1 MKSTL
6 FEIQQRFD
14 NDVERFS
21 NLETGQ
27 ISTVDAT
34 LSLELLTQ
42 AAFSVC
48 PNAKSVLDL
57 GCGAGNFTLKLLELI
72 PNLDSTLVDL
82 SQPMLDKAGERIAK
96 VSQGKI
102 TAIQTDF
109 LNMQL
114 PNEAFDIVL
123 TGAAMHHLRTDEEWE
138 TVFTKIYKS
147 LKKGGSFWISD
158 LVLHDYPAIN
168 QLMWKRYADYL
179 QAAGGTTYQENVFD
193 YIEKEDT
200 PRSVMYQLD
209 LMKKI
214 GFSYVDVLHKNS
226 CFSVFGGI
234 NNNKNQS
241 S

>member
-6 FEIQQRFD
+6 LEIQERFD

-27 ISTVDAT
+27 ISTVDAA

-42 AAFSVC
+42 IAASVC
-48 PNAKSVLDL
+48 TNEKSVLDL
-57 GCGAGNFTLKLLELI
+57 GCGAGNFTLKLLDLI
-72 PNLDSTLVDL
+72 PDLDCTLVDL
-82 SQPMLDKAGERIAK
+82 SLPMLDKAKERIAK

-102 TAIQTDF
+102 STIQTDF
-109 LNMQL
+109 LNLQL
-114 PNEAFDIVL
+114 PSETFDIVV

-138 TVFTKIYKS
+138 TVFTKIFKS
-147 LKKGGSFWISD
+147 LKKGGCFWISD
-158 LVLHDYPAIN
+158 LILHDNPAIN

-179 QAAGGTTYQENVFD
+179 EGIGGKAYQENVFA
-193 YIEKEDT
+193 YIDKEDT

-214 GFSYVDVLHKNS
+214 GFSTVDVLHKNS

-234 NNNKNQS
+234 K
-241 S
+241 

>member
-6 FEIQQRFD
+6 LEIQQRFD

-27 ISTVDAT
+27 ISTVDAA

-42 AAFSVC
+42 IAASVC

-57 GCGAGNFTLKLLELI
+57 GCGAGNFTLKLLDLI
-72 PNLDSTLVDL
+72 PNLGCTLVDL
-82 SQPMLDKAGERIAK
+82 SLPMLDKAKERISK

-102 TAIQTDF
+102 STVQTDF
-109 LNMQL
+109 LNLQL
-114 PNEAFDIVL
+114 PAETFDIVV
-123 TGAAMHHLRTDEEWE
+123 TGAAMHHLSTDEEWE

-147 LKKGGSFWISD
+147 LKKGGCFWISD
-158 LVLHDYPAIN
+158 LIMHDNPAIN
-168 QLMWKRYADYL
+168 QLMWSRYADYL
-179 QAAGGTTYQENVFD
+179 EGIGGKAYQENVFA
-193 YIEKEDT
+193 YIDKEDT

-214 GFSYVDVLHKNS
+214 GFSTVDVLHKNS

-234 NNNKNQS
+234 K
-241 S
+241 

>member
-6 FEIQQRFD
+6 LEIQQRFD

-42 AAFSVC
+42 IAASVC

-57 GCGAGNFTLKLLELI
+57 GCGAGNFTLKLLDLI
-72 PNLDSTLVDL
+72 PNLDCTLVDL
-82 SQPMLDKAGERIAK
+82 SLPMLEKAKERIAK

-102 TAIQTDF
+102 STIQTDF
-109 LNMQL
+109 LNLQL
-114 PNEAFDIVL
+114 PAETFDIVV
-123 TGAAMHHLRTDEEWE
+123 TGAAMHHLRTDKEWE
-138 TVFTKIYKS
+138 TVFTKIFKS
-147 LKKGGSFWISD
+147 LKKGGCFWISD
-158 LVLHDYPAIN
+158 LILHDNPAIN

-179 QAAGGTTYQENVFD
+179 EGIGGKAYQENVFA
-193 YIEKEDT
+193 YIDKEDT
-200 PRSVMYQLD
+200 PRSVMYQLN
-209 LMKKI
+209 LLKKI
-214 GFSYVDVLHKNS
+214 GFSTVDVLHKNS

-234 NNNKNQS
+234 K
-241 S
+241 

>member
-6 FEIQQRFD
+6 LEIQQRFD

-27 ISTVDAT
+27 ISTVDAA

-42 AAFSVC
+42 IAASVC

-57 GCGAGNFTLKLLELI
+57 GCGAGNFTLKLLDLI
-72 PNLDSTLVDL
+72 PDLDCTLVDL
-82 SQPMLDKAGERIAK
+82 SLPMLDKAKERIAK

-102 TAIQTDF
+102 STIQTDF
-109 LNMQL
+109 LNLQL
-114 PNEAFDIVL
+114 TAETFDIVV
-123 TGAAMHHLRTDEEWE
+123 TGAALHHLRTDEEWE
-138 TVFTKIYKS
+138 TVFTKIFKS
-147 LKKGGSFWISD
+147 LKEGGSFWISD
-158 LVLHDYPAIN
+158 LILHDNPAIN

-179 QAAGGTTYQENVFD
+179 EGIGGKAYQENVFA

-200 PRSVMYQLD
+200 PRSVLYQLD

-214 GFSYVDVLHKNS
+214 GFSTVDVLHKNS

-234 NNNKNQS
+234 K
-241 S
+241 